1 MSLVRLML
9 RREDEI
15 FCVPRSDT
23 GKLDLP
29 TRSTS
34 RGDIDGAKAIAALAE
49 AVTGST
55 GLPLPFGAVRNIVP
69 APPDTYPWPAPRAH
83 FGIWLIDAAPVLDG
97 SWINLVRPDS
107 LLRDPPLVS
116 ARPDVLTG
124 GYARSTTRGGAAARL
139 RGGTTLTSG
148 VEMFLA
154 PPAGC

>member
-55 GLPLPFGAVRNIVP
+55 GPPLFLGAVRNIVP

-83 FGIWLIDAAPVLDG
+83 FGIWLMDAAPVLDG

-107 LLRDPPLVS
+107 LLRDRHWYPLVQ
-116 ARPDVLTG
+116 T
-124 GYARSTTRGGAAARL
+124 
-139 RGGTTLTSG
+139 
-148 VEMFLA
+148 F
-154 PPAGC
+154 